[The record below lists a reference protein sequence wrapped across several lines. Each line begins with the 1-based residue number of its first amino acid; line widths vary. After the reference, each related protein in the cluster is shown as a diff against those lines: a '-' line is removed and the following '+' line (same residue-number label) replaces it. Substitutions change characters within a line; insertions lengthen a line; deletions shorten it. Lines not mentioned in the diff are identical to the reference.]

1 MGYSPCRLEEP
12 HMAEAAEH
20 ACTQLGYR
28 SRQEL
33 GGEDVSF
40 FECTSGQEGCPDFP
54 CAVALGSSV
63 LVLHTVP
70 YLSHKTLQRMKQ
82 RHGNVE

>member
-1 MGYSPCRLEEP
+1 MGYSPWSLEES
-12 HMAEAAEH
+12 HMAKAAEH

-33 GGEDVSF
+33 GSEDVSF
-40 FECTSGQEGCPDFP
+40 FECTSGQKGCPDFP

-70 YLSHKTLQRMKQ
+70 YLSHKTFQRRKR
-82 RHGNVE
+82 RHGNE